1 MNESKPTQGM
11 TDNTQSDVVEAIL
24 AWLRSDY
31 AKGSDDWCDAADAFA
46 DYIEENILP
55 RFASLST
62 KDDGLVG
69 ELEKALPLL
78 EDLETGQDCEDYAYA
93 KGKGFQAMT
102 YCPAAFEALRCIPR
116 VLTALRSDRDA
127 VVEEL
132 GRPFV
137 TCRAEFGDYYVKLK
151 YETLSEAQEAHAA
164 IVKALK
170 GDR

>member
-1 MNESKPTQGM
+1 M

-127 VVEEL
+127 VVDEE
-132 GRPFV
+132 R
-137 TCRAEFGDYYVKLK
+137 
-151 YETLSEAQEAHAA
+151 AA
-164 IVKALK
+164 IVAWLEAAADERGKKTQDGWALHWAA
-170 GDR
+170 DRIAGKEHLATPTGEPT